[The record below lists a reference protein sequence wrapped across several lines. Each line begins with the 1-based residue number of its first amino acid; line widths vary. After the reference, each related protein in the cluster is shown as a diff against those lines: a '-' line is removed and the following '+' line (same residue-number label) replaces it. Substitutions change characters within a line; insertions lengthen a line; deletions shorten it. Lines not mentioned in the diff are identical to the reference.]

1 MNKRLTLCIVS
12 VISAILSGCAS
23 TKIVDVPQ
31 PWCTIAATAIGSGV
45 GYGVNEA
52 VADDNQEGDSR
63 PGAIVAGAALGAAA
77 SFLLCGE
84 EKKPEPPPAPEP
96 APEPDPCALDED
108 GDGVND
114 CDDTCPSTP
123 IDVEVDASGCPKT
136 GEVLMRLEGVNFA
149 FDSAKLTPESE
160 GILDQAVQELQEAAS
175 VTVRVEGHTDSIGS
189 EAYNLELSERRAQ
202 AVVDY
207 LISKGIDPTR
217 VAPQGMGEGHPVDTN
232 DTKEGRY
239 HNRRV
244 DFVVTSNQ

>member
-1 MNKRLTLCIVS
+1 MNDRHALYIVS
-12 VISAILSGCAS
+12 VMSLLLSGCAS
-23 TKIVDVPQ
+23 TKQ

-52 VADDNQEGDSR
+52 VAEDDEEEDSR

-77 SFLLCGE
+77 SFLLCAE
-84 EKKPEPPPAPEP
+84 EKKPEPAPTPVSAPEP
-96 APEPDPCALDED
+96 APEPDPCTLDDD
-108 GDGVND
+108 GDGIND
-114 CDDTCPSTP
+114 CDDQCPSTP
-123 IDVEVDASGCPKT
+123 ADVAVDASGCPKPD
-136 GEVLMRLEGVNFA
+136 EVLMRLEGVNFA

-160 GILDQAVQELQEAAS
+160 RILDQATQELQEAAS

-189 EAYNLELSERRAQ
+189 EAYNLQLSERRAQ

-207 LISKGIDPTR
+207 LISKGIDPSR
-217 VAPQGMGEGHPVDTN
+217 VEPEGMGEGNPVDTN

-244 DFVVTSNQ
+244 DFVVTSNP